1 MKRIYLGGYTRK
13 TNKGIHILKIDKN
26 NDKLNEVEFIREE
39 GATFLALSRDR
50 KKLFSI
56 TTREEGGVASYKLEN
71 GRYNLVDTVGY
82 MGKSPCHI
90 YFDER
95 QSIIYASNYH
105 LGRLDIIKVDDNL
118 EMKIINTINYFG
130 HSIVSPDQ
138 DSSKCHMAIKDK
150 DDEYLIVVNL
160 GADCIYSY
168 KMYEDGSYKL
178 VGMYNTKAGMGPR
191 HLVFDREGEYAYI
204 IGELNSSIDVVKYNR
219 KMGTFKFIR
228 NVSTLPEGYEGE
240 NTASAIKISKDN
252 RFLYASNRGHNSI
265 AVFKIIENSKLELL
279 QIEKTKGDTPRDFAL
294 IKDEEMILVGHQN
307 GLIHLFDRDKETGKI
322 KHLDGRCLNIEE
334 IVCVLS

>member
-13 TNKGIHILKIDKN
+13 KNKGIHILKIDKN
-26 NDKLNEVEFIREE
+26 SNKINEVEFIKEE

-71 GRYNLVDTVGY
+71 GRYNLVDTIGY

-90 YFDER
+90 YFDEK

-118 EMKIINTINYFG
+118 EMKIINTINYFAN
-130 HSIVSPDQ
+130 SIVSPDQ
-138 DSSKCHMAIKDK
+138 DSSKCHMAIKDR

-168 KMYEDGSYKL
+168 KMFEDGSYKL
-178 VGMYNTKAGMGPR
+178 VAMYNSKAGMGPR

-204 IGELNSSIDVVKYNR
+204 IGELDSSIDVVKYN
-219 KMGTFKFIR
+219 KKTGVFKFVSNI
-228 NVSTLPEGYEGE
+228 STLPHDYKGK
-240 NTASAIKISKDN
+240 NTASAIKISKDDK
-252 RFLYASNRGHNSI
+252 FLYASNRGHNSI
-265 AVFKIIENSKLELL
+265 AVYKIVEKGKLELL
-279 QIEKTKGDTPRDFAL
+279 QIEKTKGETPRDFNF
-294 IKDEEMILVGHQN
+294 IKDEEMILVGHQDD
-307 GLIHLFDRDKETGKI
+307 LIHLFERDKETGMI
-322 KHLDGRCLNIEE
+322 KHMDGKCLNIEE